1 MTAQR
6 PGPDAPMRIGL
17 TGGIASG
24 KSTVAD
30 LFAKRGIPVLDTDL
44 IAREVVRPGSDG
56 LRQVVAEFGS
66 TALSEDGSLDRRG
79 MRERV
84 FSNDDARARLEAIL
98 HPLIRARLEEMS
110 ADAGGPYQV
119 HVVPLLIES
128 GLQRAVDRVLVVDC
142 SQAAQAARLLARDD
156 EDEETAGKMI
166 AAQSARQR
174 RLAAADDVIVNDG
187 AKADLEAL
195 VDRLDRFYRELAA
208 SGEFRRKGLRLP

>member
-1 MTAQR
+1 
-6 PGPDAPMRIGL
+6 MRIGL

-56 LRQVVAEFGS
+56 LQQVVAEFGS
-66 TALSEDGSLDRRG
+66 TVLADDGTLDRRG
-79 MRERV
+79 MRERI
-84 FSNDDARARLEAIL
+84 FSSDDARARLEAIL
-98 HPLIRARLEEMS
+98 HPRIRARLVEMS

-119 HVVPLLIES
+119 HVIPLLVES

-142 SQAAQAARLLARDD
+142 SAAVQAARLLARDA
-156 EDEETAGKMI
+156 EDEETARKMI
-166 AAQSARQR
+166 AAQSERQR
-174 RLAAADDVIVNDG
+174 RLDAADDVIVNDG
-187 AKADLEAL
+187 AKADLKAL